1 MLPRERK
8 TAELPTDTVPP
19 TLLASVD
26 EVVRV
31 TSHAVIL
38 GCCDTRPMSAL
49 APGCVKT
56 WASRECAELF
66 SPCCRAGRPGTG
78 VLTNLFGPPSGR
90 ALGGPPEEFAYTNP
104 RSSNIGQST
113 HFARKRMFRVIVEV
127 NVTTLVL
134 AAFASL

>member
-38 GCCDTRPMSAL
+38 GCCDTRPCPPWVINCPDGSESQLPVFPEQRTSPDLPRTTDITRPRQHVSEVPKHKVAALQPAARGQEPRERKPDESKAL
-49 APGCVKT
+49 AG
-56 WASRECAELF
+56 L
-66 SPCCRAGRPGTG
+66 RA
-78 VLTNLFGPPSGR
+78 PS
-90 ALGGPPEEFAYTNP
+90 
-104 RSSNIGQST
+104 
-113 HFARKRMFRVIVEV
+113 
-127 NVTTLVL
+127 
-134 AAFASL
+134 

>member
-49 APGCVKT
+49 GQSRHFDR
-56 WASRECAELF
+56 ASF
-66 SPCCRAGRPGTG
+66 T
-78 VLTNLFGPPSGR
+78 SGLPR
-90 ALGGPPEEFAYTNP
+90 LADIP
-104 RSSNIGQST
+104 RSVGMSQRCQTRTLAGGLFNNGIGAQHQPSRYVVT
-113 HFARKRMFRVIVEV
+113 DRFRGLEIDGQLEFRRLL
-127 NVTTLVL
+127 NR
-134 AAFASL
+134 